1 MRSVSCSCEDEVVR
15 CARALGPAGGAL
27 GMTMGSTG
35 PTAVD
40 TAVEFADVAA
50 LAQARVAA
58 TAVAQVLVGSLVEG
72 V

>member
-1 MRSVSCSCEDEVVR
+1 MRSVSCSSEDEVVR

-40 TAVEFADVAA
+40 TAVE
-50 LAQARVAA
+50 A
-58 TAVAQVLVGSLVEG
+58 TVLVGSLVEG